1 MPKVNKLIFHNFI
14 YLVRPS
20 VRLRF
25 ARIINSYAVDWSV
38 GLFLFNFL
46 CLLSFIGF
54 LFRVR
59 SKDGAKLLLLVGLC
73 VPQFWNDLRMRGF
86 HELNSAVNSASR
98 NMKIARQFGITHRAI
113 LAIKLIIRH
122 PLQVVGRQ
130 TVLFDENAQFSF
142 FFFLSRN

>member
-1 MPKVNKLIFHNFI
+1 MFASRNKQL
-14 YLVRPS
+14 PTT
-20 VRLRF
+20 
-25 ARIINSYAVDWSV
+25 
-38 GLFLFNFL
+38 
-46 CLLSFIGF
+46 
-54 LFRVR
+54 
-59 SKDGAKLLLLVGLC
+59 KLQLLVGLC

-122 PLQVVGRQ
+122 PLQVVGWQ

>member
-1 MPKVNKLIFHNFI
+1 MLLFF
-14 YLVRPS
+14 YSLS
-20 VRLRF
+20 F
-25 ARIINSYAVDWSV
+25 S
-38 GLFLFNFL
+38 LFL
-46 CLLSFIGF
+46 GTP
-54 LFRVR
+54 
-59 SKDGAKLLLLVGLC
+59 KDGAKLLLLVGLC

-98 NMKIARQFGITHRAI
+98 NMKIARQFGITNRAI

-122 PLQVVGRQ
+122 PLQVVGWQ